1 MITHITFDV
10 LDPDQETQI
19 LLKVTMNSAEQLQAE
34 TLLRRA
40 EFFAGLPAA
49 GLRALSQVARL
60 EDHTKGEVVFHE
72 GQTGTSMYLVATGK
86 VQLYR
91 TTPDGRDV
99 TIRVIGAN
107 EVFAE
112 VILFESDEYPVT
124 AECIADTRLI
134 ALPRTEIHR
143 LLADPDFRAAFIG
156 HLMTKMRYLTGRIR
170 ELTLHDVE
178 TRFFSFLDE
187 HYGDTSEITLDISK
201 KNLAAA
207 ISTTP
212 ESLSR
217 LITRLTKDG
226 TIEWHGKVLRR
237 LT

>member
-1 MITHITFDV
+1 
-10 LDPDQETQI
+10 
-19 LLKVTMNSAEQLQAE
+19 MNAEQLQVE

-40 EFFAGLPAA
+40 EFFAGLPDS
-49 GLRALSQVARL
+49 GYGALARVARL
-60 EDHTKGEVVFHE
+60 EDHARREVVFHE
-72 GQTGTSMYLVATGK
+72 GQSGTSMYLMAAGK

-112 VILFESDEYPVT
+112 VILFESNEYPVT
-124 AECIADTRLI
+124 AECIAGTRLV
-134 ALPRTEIHR
+134 ALPRAEIHR
-143 LLADPDFRAAFIG
+143 LLGDPDFRAAFIG

-178 TRFFSFLDE
+178 TRFFAFLTE
-187 HYGDTSEITLDISK
+187 HYGDSPEIELDISK
-201 KNLAAA
+201 KDLAAA

-226 TIEWHGKVLRR
+226 AIAWQGKTLRR
-237 LT
+237 LA

>member
-1 MITHITFDV
+1 
-10 LDPDQETQI
+10 
-19 LLKVTMNSAEQLQAE
+19 MNAHQLQVE

-40 EFFAGLPAA
+40 EFFEGLP
-49 GLRALSQVARL
+49 GSGYRALSQVAQV
-60 EDHTKGEVVFHE
+60 EDHAKREIVFHE
-72 GQTGTSMYLVATGK
+72 GQSGTCMYLVAEGK

-99 TIRVIGAN
+99 TIRVIGSN

-112 VILFESDEYPVT
+112 VIVFESDVYPVT
-124 AECIADTRLI
+124 AECIAGTRLV

-143 LLADPDFRAAFIG
+143 LLGEPDFRAAFIG

-178 TRFFSFLDE
+178 TRFFAFLDE
-187 HYGDTSEITLDISK
+187 HYGDAAEIELDISK
-201 KNLAAA
+201 KDLAAA

-217 LITRLTKDG
+217 LITRLSGDG
-226 TIEWHGKVLRR
+226 AIEWKGRRLRR
-237 LT
+237 LG